1 MNAGRKGGR
10 VNAGRTGGRVTAG
23 EDEWKGE
30 RGKDGWKGMVS
41 AGEIDSQNDPPTRV
55 HLRSFSPTHPR
66 SSALLHPP
74 TRVHP
79 RPRSSARQSF
89 LGARLDARFADA
101 AKIRSPL
108 RSVRTRLY
116 FTSESHLHALLNVLR
131 YGSPGHPPIVKNLD
145 AVGAIDEL
153 NYLSTIAFHVY
164 EKLAAPPHDP
174 NRYRVMLALSPGPD
188 ADPFDVSAGTA
199 APSVTLIELNNSLSL
214 ADLEQFLK
222 AALSA
227 GTHSRDPDMGLGRK
241 GTC

>member
-1 MNAGRKGGR
+1 MFIRAP
-10 VNAGRTGGRVTAG
+10 
-23 EDEWKGE
+23 
-30 RGKDGWKGMVS
+30 
-41 AGEIDSQNDPPTRV
+41 II
-55 HLRSFSPTHPR
+55 
-66 SSALLHPP
+66 
-74 TRVHP
+74 
-79 RPRSSARQSF
+79 

-227 GTHSRDPDMGLGRK
+227 GMHSRDPDMGSGRK